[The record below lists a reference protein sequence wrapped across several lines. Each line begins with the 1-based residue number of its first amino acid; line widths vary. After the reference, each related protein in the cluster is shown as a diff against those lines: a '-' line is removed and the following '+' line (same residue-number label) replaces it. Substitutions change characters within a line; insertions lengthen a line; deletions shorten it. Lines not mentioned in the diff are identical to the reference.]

1 LDAKETPYMT
11 EFASCWGILVGSML
25 VASPVIFFKIK
36 NSTAVED
43 DLRFSDNTAAD
54 VMGATHELS
63 ELEKPEAENFTPT
76 ETLHEPHE
84 EPTSKA

>member
-1 LDAKETPYMT
+1 MT
-11 EFASCWGILVGSML
+11 EFASCWGILVGSMV

-63 ELEKPEAENFTPT
+63 DMEKPQTETHTPT
-76 ETLHEPHE
+76 ETLHESHE
-84 EPTSKA
+84 EPTNKA

>member
-1 LDAKETPYMT
+1 MT

-36 NSTAVED
+36 NSTTVEE

-54 VMGATHELS
+54 VMGATHELAVM
-63 ELEKPEAENFTPT
+63 EKPEAETHNPGDK
-76 ETLHEPHE
+76 PHQSPE
-84 EPTSKA
+84 ESSPKA

>member
-1 LDAKETPYMT
+1 MT
-11 EFASCWGILVGSML
+11 EFASCWGILVGSMV

-54 VMGATHELS
+54 IMGATNELS
-63 ELEKPEAENFTPT
+63 EIEKPQTETHSPT
-76 ETLHEPHE
+76 ETLRESTDESTPR
-84 EPTSKA
+84 A

>member
-1 LDAKETPYMT
+1 MT

-36 NSTAVED
+36 NSTAIEE

-54 VMGATHELS
+54 VMGATHELDVI
-63 ELEKPEAENFTPT
+63 EKRET
-76 ETLHEPHE
+76 ETHIPGDTPHE
-84 EPTSKA
+84 SQEDSSPRA